1 MLENINYW
9 SKNEGAMVSTLLAA
23 PAYAIWQWY
32 TNLEAVQFMIFPD
45 ENSGIWIDKNAAQVG
60 ITRKEGEA
68 AKCQMQLTGN
78 PGIKIPAG
86 KVFQTPG
93 GIKFTTDQDVILDS
107 YGHGTVDATCTLVGV
122 LGNVD
127 AED

>member
-1 MLENINYW
+1 MYEHITPESLRQEMLENINYW

-68 AKCQMQLTGN
+68 AKCQM
-78 PGIKIPAG
+78 
-86 KVFQTPG
+86 
-93 GIKFTTDQDVILDS
+93 
-107 YGHGTVDATCTLVGV
+107 
-122 LGNVD
+122 
-127 AED
+127 